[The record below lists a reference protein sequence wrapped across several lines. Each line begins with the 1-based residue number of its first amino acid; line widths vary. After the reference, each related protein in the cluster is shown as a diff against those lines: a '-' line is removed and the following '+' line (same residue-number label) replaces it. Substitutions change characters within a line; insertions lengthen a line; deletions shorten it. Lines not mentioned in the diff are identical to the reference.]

1 MNRSG
6 PILEDSRYLIKLILD
21 RCIVLKSFL
30 KDASITVK
38 KKLTDSIINSSRSA
52 AVHDYLNLRYVVST

>member
-30 KDASITVK
+30 KDVSITVK
-38 KKLTDSIINSSRSA
+38 KKLTDSKINSSRTA

>member
-30 KDASITVK
+30 KDVSITVK
-38 KKLTDSIINSSRSA
+38 KKLTDSIINSSRTA

>member
-30 KDASITVK
+30 KDVSITVK